1 MIGLVDCN
9 NFFVSCERV
18 FRPELA
24 RRPVIVLSNNDGCAV
39 ALSNEA
45 KALGFKRGDPYFK
58 IRRQAEAAGVIAF
71 SGNHRLYG
79 DMSQR
84 VMTVL
89 RSLVEEIEVYSV
101 DEAFIFPEG
110 INVGDL
116 HEFGKYVV
124 SKVLADTG
132 IPVSIGFAPTKTLA
146 KVASRFAKKYAGYG
160 GSCVIDSDAKRRRAL
175 ELTAT
180 SDVWGIGRRITR
192 RLEMS
197 GIVLASQFAALSEE
211 SVKSMFNIVGERTWR
226 ELNGE
231 RCIEKEDDHPA
242 KQTIT
247 CSRSFARELTT
258 LEQLRSA
265 VATFADIAG
274 RKLRAQGSFAAE
286 LAVFVCTNRFH
297 EHEEQY
303 FNSALYRFSEPC
315 NDLMTLA
322 EGAFGALKKAWREG
336 VAVKKA
342 GVTITRIVSR
352 EGVQPSLF
360 ADASVR
366 ERNERLMKVFDTLNA
381 SPVAPHLVRIAAM
394 GGGVDDLVKKE
405 HASHLYTTRL
415 SDIIKINC
423 RK

>member
-89 RSLVEEIEVYSV
+89 RSLVDEIEVYSI
-101 DEAFIFPEG
+101 DEAFIFPEE
-110 INVGDL
+110 INADSI
-116 HEFGKYVV
+116 HDYGKYVV
-124 SKVLADTG
+124 QKVLSDTG
-132 IPVSIGFAPTKTLA
+132 IPVSLGFASTKTLA
-146 KVASRFAKKYAGYG
+146 KIASRFAKKYPGYCG
-160 GSCVIDSDAKRRRAL
+160 CCVIDTEQKRRRAL
-175 ELTAT
+175 ELTAVG
-180 SDVWGIGRRITR
+180 DVWGIGRRINR

-197 GIVLASQFAALSEE
+197 GIATAAQFADLSHR
-211 SVKSMFNIVGERTWR
+211 SIKTMFSIVGERTWR

-231 RCIEKEDDHPA
+231 PCIERESDQPS

-247 CSRSFARELTT
+247 SSRSFAKELTT

-265 VATFADIAG
+265 VSTFADIVG
-274 RKLRAQGSFAAE
+274 RKLRQQDSFAEE

-297 EHEEQY
+297 EHEEQF
-303 FNSALYRFSEPC
+303 FNSALYHFTEPC

-322 EGAFGALKKAWREG
+322 DGACKALRDAWREG
-336 VAVKKA
+336 IAVKKA

-352 EGVQPSLF
+352 EGMQPSLF
-360 ADASVR
+360 GDSTMR
-366 ERNERLMKVFDTLNA
+366 ERNDRLMKVFDAINA
-381 SPVAPHLVRIAAM
+381 SPVAPHLVRIASM
-394 GGGVDDLVKKE
+394 GGGVDDLVKRE
-405 HASHLYTTRL
+405 HASHLYTTRF

-423 RK
+423 K